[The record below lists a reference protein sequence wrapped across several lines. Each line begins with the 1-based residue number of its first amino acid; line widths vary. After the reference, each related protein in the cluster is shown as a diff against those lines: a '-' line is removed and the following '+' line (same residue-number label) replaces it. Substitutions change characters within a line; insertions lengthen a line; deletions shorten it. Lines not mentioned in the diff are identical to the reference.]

1 MKIYNF
7 QLIIKIIWIM
17 EDLYMYIDVFTLN
30 SSVQSLENTFLL
42 AKQIIKQEHFY
53 HFQSFIFQTTKLYNN
68 KRNNYL
74 YIQMQYFVLNYKT

>member
-1 MKIYNF
+1 
-7 QLIIKIIWIM
+7 M

-42 AKQIIKQEHFY
+42 AKQIIKQAHFY
-53 HFQSFIFQTTKLYNN
+53 HFQSFIFQTTKFYNN

-74 YIQMQYFVLNYKT
+74 YIQRQYFELNYKT